1 MGDWGEKVEWDAK
14 NLKVTNLDALK
25 TPRVADLIKP
35 VYRTGYRLD

>member
-1 MGDWGEKVEWDAK
+1 
-14 NLKVTNLDALK
+14 LKVTNLDALK